1 LRIYRIEIDGFG
13 CLRDISVELSPGF
26 NLFYGLNEA
35 GKSTFQQAV
44 CALLYGFYDHDRARP
59 DEARKHERFRPWSG
73 NNGSTVYRGS
83 LSYALEDGR
92 TFEVRRD
99 FSGADVPTQ
108 VIDLS
113 TGLDVAGS
121 FGRGRHGNVPF
132 ARRLLGMSRAVFES
146 CAFISQGEVF
156 RVANGASPRE
166 ISDAIAALA
175 DSSRRDVSAASAIA
189 RLEQAISRIGSDRAR
204 TAELPKAREQLKGAQ
219 AELAQL
225 DAARA
230 ALAEKAA
237 HLDRLRAELASLE
250 GEIARTDYLLK
261 RARAGALRERI
272 AHVRQAEQ
280 TIERARR
287 KMAETERY
295 ASITSQLRDE
305 VLSLSAQRQSAQD
318 SLARCRAELD
328 CTPELSAQERME
340 FEALRSSVG
349 SLTPDQIGAVEMA
362 AYAPLPPAGLR
373 ALMRKVARALALAFL
388 RLVRLL
394 LKRPAPAMPE
404 EATPTV
410 SRAEALA
417 LLERYRRFLQ
427 LRPLVE
433 ERQRIERRL
442 EAAEAA
448 VSGVESRLAALLTG
462 VLDGAPG
469 DDIEGVLELFSE
481 AWRHRQE
488 HHAAAAA
495 LEEAERVRRMALGER
510 SIQELAERVRDL
522 ESALRALVAARPELQ
537 EVDSPQSPDQLSQA
551 LERLQAKHRDL
562 EMEALRLEEELRL
575 RLDRHRPRAEI
586 EEERARWQAE
596 VGRLERAR
604 AAAKMARD
612 AIEEAM
618 LGVHRDFAPVVNAFL
633 SGGIEFATGGRYR
646 RAHVDPASLQISVL
660 IPETGQV
667 ITNPPVSRGTWTLL
681 YVLMRI
687 GLAQHLSSIG
697 EPVPLILDDPFV
709 EVDSQR
715 LPRMLDFLLELSGRM
730 QVLFFSKDDSILRW
744 FEAHASLH
752 HHRLHRL
759 SNRLIVAAGL

>member
-1 LRIYRIEIDGFG
+1 MRMQRIEIEGFG
-13 CLRDISVELSPGF
+13 CLKDVSVDLADGF

-59 DEARKHERFRPWSG
+59 DEARKHERFRPWAG
-73 NNGSTVYRGS
+73 NNGSALYRGS
-83 LSYALEDGR
+83 LSYTLEDGR
-92 TFEVRRD
+92 SFEVRRD
-99 FSGADVPTQ
+99 FSSADVPTQ

-132 ARRLLGMSRAVFES
+132 ARRHLGMSRAVFES

-204 TAELPKAREQLKGAQ
+204 TAELPKAREQVRSAE

-230 ALAEKAA
+230 ALAEKAER
-237 HLDRLRAELASLE
+237 LDRLREELAGLE
-250 GEIARTDYLLK
+250 REIARTDYLLK
-261 RARAGALRERI
+261 RAQSTALRERI
-272 AHVRQAEQ
+272 GHVRQAEQ
-280 TIERARR
+280 AIERARR
-287 KMAETERY
+287 TMAETERY
-295 ASITSQLRDE
+295 ASISSQLRDE
-305 VLSLSAQRQSAQD
+305 VLGLSARRQSALEA
-318 SLARCRAELD
+318 LARCRAEMD
-328 CTPELSAQERME
+328 SAPELPAQERIE
-340 FEALRSSVG
+340 FEALRCSVG
-349 SLTPDQIGAVEMA
+349 SLAPDQIGALETA
-362 AYAPLPPAGLR
+362 AYAPLPPVGWR
-373 ALMRKVARALALAFL
+373 AFFRKVARALAQAVL

-394 LKRPAPAMPE
+394 LRRPVPAPPR

-410 SRAEALA
+410 PREEALA

-433 ERQRIERRL
+433 ERKRL
-442 EAAEAA
+442 ERQLEEAEAA
-448 VSGVESRLAALLTG
+448 LSSVESRLARLLEG
-462 VLDGAPG
+462 VLGGAPG
-469 DDIEGVLELFSE
+469 DDVEGALERFRE
-481 AWRHRQE
+481 AWRRRQE

-495 LEEAERVRRMALGER
+495 QEEAERARRMALGER
-510 SIQELAERVRDL
+510 SLQELSGRLQEMEEALRSLVADSPDL
-522 ESALRALVAARPELQ
+522 EES
-537 EVDSPQSPDQLSQA
+537 DSPHSAEQLSQV
-551 LERLQAKHRDL
+551 LERLRGRHRDL

-575 RLDRHRPRAEI
+575 TLDRHRPRAEI
-586 EEERARWQAE
+586 EEERARWQAQ

-618 LGVHRDFAPVVNAFL
+618 VGVHRDFAPAVNAFL
-633 SGGIEFATGGRYR
+633 SEGIEFATSGRYR
-646 RAHVDPASLQISVL
+646 RAHVDPASLQISLL

-687 GLAQHLSSIG
+687 GLAQHMSSIG
-697 EPVPLILDDPFV
+697 EPVPLVLDDPFV
-709 EVDSQR
+709 DVDSRR
-715 LPRMLDFLLELSGRM
+715 LPRILDFLLNLSGRM
-730 QVLFFSKDDSILRW
+730 QLLLFTKDELILSW
-744 FEAHASLH
+744 FEAHASQR

-759 SNRLIVAAGL
+759 SDRLTVGADV